1 MSRLDKAI
9 GDFVVMLQ
17 NKVIHCTHTMHSH
30 CVFIHCTHTMHSYT
44 VLIHCLLVYCVLI
57 QCTHTMHSY
66 NALTLCAN
74 TLLARILCAH
84 TLLIKGMWEDTIMWV
99 TTDNGG
105 MCQVR

>member
-17 NKVIHCTHTMHSH
+17 NKVIHCTHTMHSYNALIH
-30 CVFIHCTHTMHSYT
+30 CCVLIHCTHTMHS
-44 VLIHCLLVYCVLI
+44 H
-57 QCTHTMHSY
+57 
-66 NALTLCAN
+66 NALTLCAH